1 MSRAI
6 ITALS
11 GLLRHLPQQRAA
23 RPFGQPPAAHAWHR
37 ECSGHAPC
45 DGTRAPVVKGRG
57 RSRGQ
62 CGRELLVFHACSLA
76 ARSLTDV
83 SALCRH
89 GLVFSHKPWAETNN
103 PPAPP
108 PHTHTHKPS
117 ASDLVRSAQYSKR
130 LRGFGCAVLKT
141 ITSVCLCNIQG
152 AYLVWSV

>member
-62 CGRELLVFHACSLA
+62 CGRELLVLHACSLA

-89 GLVFSHKPWAETNN
+89 GLVFSHKPWAETNKQTN
-103 PPAPP
+103 TPPP
-108 PHTHTHKPS
+108 PHTHTNP
-117 ASDLVRSAQYSKR
+117 
-130 LRGFGCAVLKT
+130 VLL
-141 ITSVCLCNIQG
+141 I
-152 AYLVWSV
+152 WSVRAIFKAITWFGLRSIKNNYLGLSV